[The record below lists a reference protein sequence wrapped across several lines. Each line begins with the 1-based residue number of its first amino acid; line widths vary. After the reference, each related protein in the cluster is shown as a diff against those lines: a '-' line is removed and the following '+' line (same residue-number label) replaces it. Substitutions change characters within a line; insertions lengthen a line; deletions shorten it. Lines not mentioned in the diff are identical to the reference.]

1 MFLEVDGLAEKWK
14 DGVRTDWETML
25 DDEIDTPNA
34 IMTLLNP
41 STNRLSD
48 VSGMGYGNDIETNN
62 ESVEFTNERE
72 S

>member
-1 MFLEVDGLAEKWK
+1 
-14 DGVRTDWETML
+14 ML
-25 DDEIDTPNA
+25 DDEIDTHNA

-48 VSGMGYGNDIETNN
+48 VSGMGHGDDIETNN
-62 ESVEFTNERE
+62 GSVEFTNERE